1 MKCSNK
7 YFGEKGLIELPQRWK
22 GGATISESAIQRRSL
37 SVPETQTEFT
47 KTVRHCRDFWIPM
60 TTRLSSLLSF
70 KNCRHILFKC
80 SLLLASGPRVGLTE
94 TNLKNRIQL
103 IYFKINIGAQRA
115 LLAPQSGWI
124 FVFFSTFFFVSL
136 SQRFVLPS
144 RFESGMFCLALIHCL
159 CPLSLNTQC
168 VTQSWEQWWAGDLE
182 DVVRSAT
189 NYSWLNID

>member
-70 KNCRHILFKC
+70 KNCRHIL
-80 SLLLASGPRVGLTE
+80 LASGPRVGLTE

-124 FVFFSTFFFVSL
+124 FFFFL
-136 SQRFVLPS
+136 HLL
-144 RFESGMFCLALIHCL
+144 FCV
-159 CPLSLNTQC
+159 PLSAVCFAFQ
-168 VTQSWEQWWAGDLE
+168 VWEWNVLFSVDSLF
-182 DVVRSAT
+182 VPF
-189 NYSWLNID
+189 